1 MSTRK
6 EALSVKNVSEFIRF
20 ALSHTN
26 PASRP
31 IGSNIP
37 FPVGDDGLWKYLWG
51 TRGQVCT
58 QALLDARFKS
68 YYSRNGWD
76 RAEFDSVTR
85 GWVENKVHVCDCEGL
100 LDAFLGKDVNA
111 DSDYRNYCTDKGPI
125 SSIDRPFVIGEA
137 VFNGTDTKKT
147 HVGWVCGFVK
157 DEPLVVESKGLKYG
171 VVISRMSKR
180 AWKYRGLMT
189 KVFEYDP
196 QPEPA
201 PTPAR
206 EFVFT
211 RNLKYGCVG
220 DDVVRLKALLIGKGY
235 RDGITI
241 DTNASKRYGGATRRN
256 VKSFQRD
263 NGLTV
268 DGIAG
273 KNTITALGG
282 IYK

>member
-1 MSTRK
+1 M
-6 EALSVKNVSEFIRF
+6 KNVIEFVKF
-20 ALSHTN
+20 ALSHANQKTV
-26 PASRP
+26 
-31 IGSNIP
+31 
-37 FPVGDDGLWKYLWG
+37 PVGANLPSKVGDAGVWNYLYG

-58 QALLDARFKS
+58 QKLLDRAYKS
-68 YYSRNGWD
+68 YYRLDGWD

-85 GWVENKVHVCDCEGL
+85 GWVEEKVHVCDCEGL
-100 LDAFLGKDVNA
+100 LDAYLGKDVRAN
-111 DSDYRNYCTDKGPI
+111 DNYVKYCTDKGLI
-125 SSIDRPFVIGEA
+125 AAIDRPFVIGEA
-137 VFNGTDTKKT
+137 VFNGTETKKT

-157 DEPLVVESKGLKYG
+157 NDPLVVESKGLKYG

-189 KVFEYDP
+189 RIFEYDP

-201 PTPAR
+201 PTPAKD
-206 EFVFT
+206 FVFT

-241 DTNASKRYGGATRRN
+241 DTNASKRFGGATRRN
-256 VKSFQRD
+256 VKAFQRD

-282 IYK
+282 LFK